1 MKLLENKTAVI
12 TGAARGIGRAIAEKF
27 ALNGANVIITDLA
40 INADVENFIDELQKK
55 YNIKAKAY
63 AFDVSDFKACQDFT
77 EELLKDFTTIDIL
90 VNNAGITR
98 DNLLL
103 RMSEQDWNMVI
114 QVNLK
119 SVFNMTKAL
128 LQHFMKNRSGS
139 IINMASVVGIG
150 GNAGQTNYSASK
162 AGIIGFTKSIAQEI
176 GSRNIRCNAIAPG
189 FIETPMT
196 AQLPD
201 DIRKDWMNK
210 IPLKRGGTPDDVANV
225 ALFLASDLASY
236 VSGQVINVCGGMRM

>member
-150 GNAGQTNYSASK
+150 GNA
-162 AGIIGFTKSIAQEI
+162 
-176 GSRNIRCNAIAPG
+176 
-189 FIETPMT
+189 
-196 AQLPD
+196 
-201 DIRKDWMNK
+201 
-210 IPLKRGGTPDDVANV
+210 
-225 ALFLASDLASY
+225 
-236 VSGQVINVCGGMRM
+236 